1 MILEKYSGPIDLK
14 YMTYEE
20 LEKLAEE
27 VRDYILDVT
36 AKKRRACGTGAR
48 CGGTNNSPA
57 KDL

>member
-1 MILEKYSGPIDLK
+1 MILEKYTGPIDLK

-36 AKKRRACGTGAR
+36 QKTEGMWHRGSVWW
-48 CGGTNNSPA
+48 N
-57 KDL
+57 